1 MPCEHQI
8 SLWESS
14 LFEMANESK
23 KIVGFDGQ
31 FSLPD
36 ELRVWLDVAHA
47 GEKMMF
53 VRIVKHLKL
62 DKEKAKNLYYSLISE
77 PQPESVEEVDK
88 FIEYIRSR

>member
-1 MPCEHQI
+1 MSCEHQI

-14 LFEMANESK
+14 LFKMAEESK
-23 KIVGFDGQ
+23 KVVGFDGP

-47 GEKMMF
+47 GEKLMF
-53 VRIVKHLKL
+53 VRIVNRLQL
-62 DKEKAKNLYYSLISE
+62 SKENAKALYFSLISE
-77 PQPESVEEVDK
+77 PQPDSVEEVDK